1 MTFVDIMSSKRG
13 LGIMIN
19 KESGMSLIGGL
30 ITVALIIVVATL
42 AIKIIP
48 IYIKDMNIHAEMNKL
63 GDDILKSQETSRIT
77 PETIKNHLLNRFALK
92 GVTEITSDEIV
103 VTESEVNF
111 NVSVQHEFKARII
124 QNKYFTLNSNRTV
137 NIPIITKH

>member
-1 MTFVDIMSSKRG
+1 MHMIKR
-13 LGIMIN
+13 
-19 KESGMSLIGGL
+19 ESGMSLIGGL
-30 ITVALIIVVATL
+30 ITVALIIVVTTL

-48 IYIKDMNIHAEMNKL
+48 VYIKDMNIHAEMNKL

-77 PETIKNHLLNRFALK
+77 PETIKSHLLNRFALK

-111 NVSVQHEFKARII
+111 NVRVQHEFKARII
-124 QNKYFTLNSNRTV
+124 QDKYFTLNSNRTV

>member
-1 MTFVDIMSSKRG
+1 MH
-13 LGIMIN
+13 MIK

-30 ITVALIIVVATL
+30 ITLALIIVVTTL
-42 AIKIIP
+42 GIKIIP

-63 GDDILKSQETSRIT
+63 GDDILKSQETSSIT

-92 GVTEITSDEIV
+92 GITEITSDEIV
-103 VTESEVNF
+103 VTETEVNF
-111 NVSVQHEFKARII
+111 NVRVQHEFKARII

>member
-1 MTFVDIMSSKRG
+1 
-13 LGIMIN
+13 
-19 KESGMSLIGGL
+19 MSLIGGL
-30 ITVALIIVVATL
+30 ITVALIMVVATL

-48 IYIKDMNIHAEMNKL
+48 IYIKDMNIHSEMNKL

-77 PETIKNHLLNRFALK
+77 PETIKSHLLNRFALK

-124 QNKYFTLNSNRTV
+124 QNKYFTLTSNRTV

>member
-1 MTFVDIMSSKRG
+1 MHIIK
-13 LGIMIN
+13 
-19 KESGMSLIGGL
+19 KESGLSLLGGL
-30 ITVALIIVVATL
+30 ITIALIIVVTTL

-48 IYIKDMNIHAEMNKL
+48 IYIKDMNIHAVMNKL

-92 GVTEITSDEIV
+92 GITEITADEIII
-103 VTESEVNF
+103 TESEFNF
-111 NVSVQHEFKARII
+111 NVKVQHEFKERII
-124 QNKYFTLNSNRTV
+124 NGKYFTLNSSRTV